1 MPAPPPKDPGHWL
14 YRFTVEE
21 WLAAA
26 ENELRLCAEALGRR
40 AFRPG
45 VTLARRAAGMAW
57 NAVLI
62 AQPHEMN
69 RAGRSYMEHIAALA
83 DDGAAPDDLRAAA
96 RELRDTPPAAP
107 TLIKL
112 GAPSINM
119 APLEAATRVV
129 AHARQRASQ
138 ATVASS

>member
-1 MPAPPPKDPGHWL
+1 MPAPPAKDPTHWL
-14 YRFTVEE
+14 YRFSVEE

-26 ENELRLCAEALGRR
+26 DNELRLCAEALGRR

-62 AQPHEMN
+62 VHPLEIE
-69 RAGRSYMEHIAALA
+69 RFGRSYMDHIVALA
-83 DDGAAPDDLRAAA
+83 GDEAIPDEVRAAA
-96 RELRDTPPAAP
+96 HELRDTAPAPP

-112 GAPSINM
+112 GGPAVQM
-119 APLEAATRVV
+119 APLEAATRLVSY
-129 AHARQRASQ
+129 ARRRAAQ
-138 ATVASS
+138 GTLATS

>member
-1 MPAPPPKDPGHWL
+1 MPAPPAKDPAHWL
-14 YRFTVEE
+14 YRLTAEE

-26 ENELRLCAEALGRR
+26 DNELRLCAEALGRR

-62 AQPHEMN
+62 TQPHQQA
-69 RAGRSYMEHIAALA
+69 RAGRSYMEHLAALA
-83 DDGAAPDDLRAAA
+83 DDEAAPDELRAAA
-96 RELRDTPPAAP
+96 RELRDTAPAPP

-112 GAPSINM
+112 GAPSM
-119 APLEAATRVV
+119 APLEAATRVA
-129 AHARQRASQ
+129 AHARRL
-138 ATVASS
+138 VAQVLVEKS

>member
-1 MPAPPPKDPGHWL
+1 MPAPPAKDPTHWL

-26 ENELRLCAEALGRR
+26 DHELRLCAEALGRR
-40 AFRPG
+40 ALRPG

-62 AQPHEMN
+62 VQPHELE
-69 RAGRSYMEHIAALA
+69 RAGRSYMEHLTALA
-83 DDGAAPDDLRAAA
+83 QDEAAPEDLRAAA
-96 RELRDTPPAAP
+96 RELRDTAPAAP

-112 GAPSINM
+112 GGPNL
-119 APLEAATRVV
+119 APLEAATRIVD
-129 AHARQRASQ
+129 HARRRAAQGSLE
-138 ATVASS
+138 TS

>member
-83 DDGAAPDDLRAAA
+83 DDDAAPDDLRAAA

>member
-1 MPAPPPKDPGHWL
+1 MKDPTHWL

-26 ENELRLCAEALGRR
+26 DNELRLCAEALGRR

-62 AQPHEMN
+62 LQPDPNGHF
-69 RAGRSYMEHIAALA
+69 GRSYMDHLAALA
-83 DDGAAPDDLRAAA
+83 DDEASPDDVRAAA
-96 RELRDTPPAAP
+96 RELRDTAPAAP
-107 TLIKL
+107 ALIKL
-112 GAPSINM
+112 GGPNM
-119 APLEAATRVV
+119 APLEAATRIV
-129 AHARQRASQ
+129 AHARRRAAQGPVTTS
-138 ATVASS
+138 

>member
-1 MPAPPPKDPGHWL
+1 MPAPPAKDPAHWL
-14 YRFTVEE
+14 YRLTAEE

-26 ENELRLCAEALGRR
+26 DNELRLCGEALGRR

-62 AQPHEMN
+62 AQPHELE
-69 RAGRSYMEHIAALA
+69 RAGRSYMEHLAALA
-83 DDGAAPDDLRAAA
+83 DDETAPDDLRAAA
-96 RELRDTPPAAP
+96 GELRDTATAPP

-112 GAPSINM
+112 GGPNM
-119 APLEAATRVV
+119 APLEAATRIV
-129 AHARQRASQ
+129 AHARRRAAQ
-138 ATVASS
+138 GTVATS

>member
-1 MPAPPPKDPGHWL
+1 MPAPPAKDPAHWL
-14 YRFTVEE
+14 FRLTAEE

-26 ENELRLCAEALGRR
+26 DNELRLCAEALGRR

-62 AQPHEMN
+62 GQPDE
-69 RAGRSYMEHIAALA
+69 RFGRSYMDHIAALA
-83 DDGAAPDDLRAAA
+83 RDEATPEEVRAAA
-96 RELRDTPPAAP
+96 RALRDTAPVAP

-112 GAPSINM
+112 GGGPDM

-129 AHARQRASQ
+129 AHARQRAAHGRPPTS
-138 ATVASS
+138 

>member
-1 MPAPPPKDPGHWL
+1 MPAPPVKDPTHWL

-26 ENELRLCAEALGRR
+26 DNELRLCAEALGRR

-62 AQPHEMN
+62 LQPQDHD
-69 RAGRSYMEHIAALA
+69 RFGRSYMDHIAALA
-83 DDGAAPDDLRAAA
+83 GDQAAPDDLRAAA
-96 RELRDTPPAAP
+96 GQLRDTAPAPP

-112 GAPSINM
+112 GSPNL
-119 APLEAATRVV
+119 APLEAATRIVT
-129 AHARQRASQ
+129 HARQRVAQGPLAAS
-138 ATVASS
+138 